1 MKIDLTKKQ
10 VGDKVFTALD
20 GWDEITEIKNDRPY
34 PIMTE
39 TRSDYTMSGLYCSA
53 DKHPTCFNSREE
65 FDAYW
70 AQVKE

>member
-10 VGDKVFTALD
+10 VGDMVFTAQD
-20 GWDEITEIKNDRPY
+20 GWVEIAEINNNNPY

-39 TRSDYTMSGLYCSA
+39 RLTDYTLNGLYCLC
-53 DKHPTCFNSREE
+53 DKHPTCFNSRKE